1 VSADFA
7 GALRRRADDPPKARW
22 ESYRHVY
29 RVYFWHGAI
38 VSYEYELERR
48 LRSGRGSSGV
58 NSVTTPLNG
67 WRDVWDFNDLESS
80 EQQFRALLAAEAVT
94 ANRAAILTQLAR
106 IEGLRGRF
114 ASGDRLLA
122 EAEEIG
128 GAESWVMIERGR
140 LRRSSGDGATALPS
154 FEAAYELALAKGDGF
169 LAADAAHM
177 AAIVGDAETWTARGT
192 LLCSRP
198 GDPGRYWL
206 APLLNNLGW
215 SRYESGDFDGALA
228 VFEEALAVRSEE
240 PDQPHEREIA
250 RYAVGKAL
258 RALGRVAEATTQLE
272 RAVAWATEAG
282 VDTPY
287 FHEELAECY
296 AAGGRTDAARAQAER
311 ALALF
316 REGDAGKARLGRLL
330 ELAA

>member
-1 VSADFA
+1 
-7 GALRRRADDPPKARW
+7 
-22 ESYRHVY
+22 
-29 RVYFWHGAI
+29 
-38 VSYEYELERR
+38 
-48 LRSGRGSSGV
+48 
-58 NSVTTPLNG
+58 
-67 WRDVWDFNDLESS
+67 
-80 EQQFRALLAAEAVT
+80 
-94 ANRAAILTQLAR
+94 
-106 IEGLRGRF
+106 
-114 ASGDRLLA
+114 
-122 EAEEIG
+122 
-128 GAESWVMIERGR
+128 
-140 LRRSSGDGATALPS
+140 
-154 FEAAYELALAKGDGF
+154 
-169 LAADAAHM
+169 
-177 AAIVGDAETWTARGT
+177 VGDAETWTARGT

-258 RALGRVAEATTQLE
+258 RALGRVGEATTQLE

-296 AAGGRTDAARAQAER
+296 AAAGRTDAARAQAER

>member
-1 VSADFA
+1 MS
-7 GALRRRADDPPKARW
+7 P
-22 ESYRHVY
+22 
-29 RVYFWHGAI
+29 
-38 VSYEYELERR
+38 
-48 LRSGRGSSGV
+48 
-58 NSVTTPLNG
+58 NG
-67 WRDVWDFNDLESS
+67 WRDVWDFDDLDVS
-80 EQQFRALLAAEAVT
+80 EQRFRALLADEASTAE
-94 ANRAAILTQLAR
+94 RAAVLTQLGR
-106 IEGLRGRF
+106 VEGLRGRF
-114 ASGDRLLA
+114 ADGDRLLA

-128 GAESWVMIERGR
+128 GAESWVLIERGR
-140 LRRSSGDGATALPS
+140 LRRSSGDSASALPL
-154 FEAAYELALAKGDGF
+154 FEAAYELALARGDGF

-177 AAIVGDAETWTARGT
+177 AALVGDAEAWTARGMA
-192 LLCSRP
+192 LCARP
-198 GDPGRYWL
+198 GDPARSWR

-215 SRYESGDFDGALA
+215 ARYEAGDFDGALD

-258 RALGRVAEATTQLE
+258 RALGRVGEATGQLE

-296 AAGGRTDAARAQAER
+296 AAAGRTDEARAQATR

-316 REGDAGKARLGRLL
+316 GDEAEGRLGRLL
-330 ELAA
+330 EPSA